1 MDQKQV
7 LVLTLVADGHWALR
21 PRGVLMSPFTHPTRS
36 TLHGTG
42 EVTDLVRTWLEA
54 SRRYPVKGSAKLLA
68 GLLGEEGGLA
78 FLTRFVDGVI
88 RPEDKRV
95 AARNFRT
102 MAGGPTHF
110 LPAYQRVLLRIG
122 ALASYAL
129 PWIVVV
135 AARRTVRLMV
145 SHLIV
150 DATPARLGPALS
162 RLRGKGHRLNVNLLG
177 EAVLG
182 NEEAARRL
190 ERIAELLSR
199 DDVDYVSL
207 KVSAAIAPHNPWAFE
222 ENVAHIVETLRP
234 LFRVAVERQGSFI
247 NLDMEEY
254 RDLDL
259 TVEVFTALLDEEEFR
274 GLTAGIVL
282 QAYLPDSMAAME
294 RLQAWASARVGGG
307 GAPIKVRLVKG
318 ANLSMERVDA
328 EIHGWPLATWGSKAE
343 TDAQY
348 KRLVD
353 YALTPEHTLNVKV
366 GVAGHN
372 LFDIANAHLTAS
384 ERGVSD
390 DVDFEMLL
398 GMGEHVA
405 AAVASDIG
413 SLRLYTPVVHPREF
427 DVALAYLVRRLEEV
441 ASKENFMSSLYELD
455 ADPEVFAKE
464 QQRFVASWN
473 LVTHPAAATHRGE
486 EARDAQGAHGF
497 ANTPDSDPAV
507 PASRQ
512 WARNILAAAPGSTL
526 GVRTLEAAR
535 IDDPAALSREVG
547 MASEAATSWHALT
560 PEERAAILHAAGE
573 SLEAHR
579 AKLIEVMAS
588 EAGKT
593 IDQADP
599 EVSEAVDFAHYYA
612 ERSLELWSAPGAMP
626 VPRGVTLVTPPW
638 NFPVA
643 IPAGSTLAA
652 LAAGSAVILKPA
664 EQSARCGAV
673 LAEALWDAGVPKD
686 VLRLIDIDPEVLG
699 DALIS
704 DERIEQV
711 ILTGAFETADRFLKV
726 RPGLRLFAE
735 TSGKNSII
743 VTPSADVDLAVRDV
757 VASAFGHAG
766 QKCSAASLVIAVG
779 SVATSRRFLTQLED
793 AVRSLVA
800 GPAVEATTQMG
811 PVIEAVH
818 GKLER
823 ALTTLEPGERW
834 IVEPRR
840 LDDTGRSWTPGLKAG
855 VAVGS
860 FFHRTECFG
869 PVLGVMTARDLD
881 EAIAIQN
888 AVDYGLTAGLQSL
901 DDHEISHWLSKVEAG
916 NVYVNR
922 GITGAI
928 VQRQPFGGW
937 KRSVV
942 GPSFKAGGPH
952 YLTAL
957 TDWERRQSP
966 DTTAP
971 QGRVSSLLDRVD
983 ASAWVRDAAAGDAL
997 AWEGRFGIATDVSGL
1012 RCEANLFRYRPA
1024 DTDIRWDGEA
1034 DIDALTRVCAARAL
1048 AGGSGIVSSPVSLP
1062 AGLAAALD
1070 AEGIGVLVETW
1081 EDCVARTSS
1090 RLGGRIRLVATTPDD
1105 AHGTASVAVFAG
1117 AVTSNAA
1124 LELLPFLKE
1133 QAISVTAHRFGTPQR
1148 PHFTL

>member
-1 MDQKQV
+1 MAS
-7 LVLTLVADGHWALR
+7 TTPALHT
-21 PRGVLMSPFTHPTRS
+21 VHDIDDI
-36 TLHGTG
+36 
-42 EVTDLVRTWLEA
+42 TDLVRRWLTA
-54 SRRYPVKGSAKLLA
+54 SRRYPVKGSARLLA
-68 GLLGEEGGLA
+68 GLLAEEGGLA
-78 FLTRFVDGVI
+78 LLTRFVDGVI
-88 RPEDKRV
+88 RPEDTRV

-102 MAGGPTHF
+102 MAGADKRF
-110 LPAYQRVLLRIG
+110 LPPYQRVLLRVG
-122 ALASYAL
+122 ALASHAL
-129 PWIVVV
+129 PWLVVV
-135 AARRTVRLMV
+135 VARRTVRLMV

-150 DATPARLGPALS
+150 DATPVRLGPALS
-162 RLRGKGHRLNVNLLG
+162 MLRSKGHRLNVNLLG

-182 NEEAARRL
+182 NAEASRRL
-190 ERIAELLSR
+190 ERITALLRR

-207 KVSAAIAPHNPWAFE
+207 KVSSAIAPHNPWAFD

-234 LFRVAVERQGSFI
+234 LFRVAVESHGSFI
-247 NLDMEEY
+247 NLDMEEF

-259 TVEVFTALLDEEEFR
+259 TVSVFTALLDEDEFV

-294 RLQAWASARVGGG
+294 VLQAWAAARVSRG
-307 GAPIKVRLVKG
+307 GAPIKIRLVKG

-343 TDAQY
+343 SDAHY

-353 YALTPEHTLNVKV
+353 YALTPERTRNVTV
-366 GVAGHN
+366 GIAGHN
-372 LFDIANAHLTAS
+372 LFDIAHAHLTAA

-390 DVDFEMLL
+390 AVDFEMLL

-413 SLRLYTPVVHPREF
+413 ALRLYTPVVHPREF

-441 ASKENFMSSLYELD
+441 ASTENFMSSLYELD
-455 ADPEVFAKE
+455 ADPAVFAKE
-464 QQRFVASWN
+464 QERFLASWD
-473 LVTHPAAATHRGE
+473 LAHRPADATHRG
-486 EARDAQGAHGF
+486 AAPPATQATPGFSNAPSF
-497 ANTPDSDPAV
+497 ANAPDTDPSL
-507 PASRQ
+507 PASRR
-512 WARNILAAAPGSTL
+512 WARRI
-526 GVRTLEAAR
+526 LEAAPTSLQGKLTLESAR
-535 IDDPAALSREVG
+535 FDRKEALHREVG
-547 MASEAATSWHALT
+547 IADDAATAWHALT
-560 PEERAAILHAAGE
+560 PADRAAVLHSAGR

-579 AKLIEVMAS
+579 ADLIEVMIS

-612 ERSLELWSAPGAMP
+612 ERSLELWATPGANP
-626 VPRGVTLVTPPW
+626 VPRRVTLVTPPW

-664 EQSARCGAV
+664 EQSTRCGAV
-673 LAEALWDAGVPKD
+673 LAEALWEAGVPRE

-699 DALIS
+699 EALVS
-704 DERIEQV
+704 DERIDQV
-711 ILTGAFETADRFLKV
+711 ILTGGYETADRFLRA
-726 RPGLRLFAE
+726 RPGLRLLAE

-779 SVATSRRFLTQLED
+779 SVSTSHRFLTQLED

-800 GPAVEATTQMG
+800 GPATLATTQMG
-811 PVIEAVH
+811 PVIEQVH

-823 ALTTLEPGERW
+823 ALTTLDPGERW

-840 LDDTGRSWTPGLKAG
+840 LDDSGRSWTPGLKAG
-855 VAVGS
+855 VQVGS
-860 FFHRTECFG
+860 FFHLTECFG
-869 PVLGVMTARDLD
+869 PVLGIMTARTLD
-881 EAIAIQN
+881 EAIAMQN
-888 AVDYGLTAGLQSL
+888 AVDYGLTAGLHSL
-901 DDHEISHWLSKVEAG
+901 DDREISHWLAMVEAG
-916 NVYVNR
+916 NAYVNR

-942 GPSFKAGGPH
+942 GPSLKAGGPH

-957 TDWERRQSP
+957 TGWERAATSGGP
-966 DTTAP
+966 AP
-971 QGRVSSLLDRVD
+971 TGNVLSLLDR
-983 ASAWVRDAAAGDAL
+983 ANAPAWVRDAAGGDAL
-997 AWEGRFGIATDVSGL
+997 AWQQRFGTVTDPSGL
-1012 RCEANLFRYRPA
+1012 RCEANMFRYLPA
-1024 DTDIRWDGEA
+1024 DTNIRWDGVCEG
-1034 DIDALTRVCAARAL
+1034 DDLTRVCAARLL
-1048 AGGSGIVSSPVSLP
+1048 AGGSGVVSSPVSLP
-1062 AGLAAALD
+1062 AGLAEALD
-1070 AEGIGVLVETW
+1070 AEGIGLRVETW
-1081 EDCVARTSS
+1081 EACVARAAAHA
-1090 RLGGRIRLVATTPDD
+1090 GGRIRLVTREPHRVD
-1105 AHGTASVAVFAG
+1105 GTASVAVFDG
-1117 AVTSNAA
+1117 AVTGNAA

-1133 QAISVTAHRFGTPQR
+1133 QSVSVTSHRFGTPQVR
-1148 PHFTL
+1148 TFAL

>member
-1 MDQKQV
+1 MPA
-7 LVLTLVADGHWALR
+7 TTPALHT
-21 PRGVLMSPFTHPTRS
+21 V
-36 TLHGTG
+36 HGTD
-42 EVTDLVRTWLEA
+42 EVTDLVRRWLVA

-68 GLLGEEGGLA
+68 GLLAEDGGLA

-88 RPEDKRV
+88 RPEDTSV

-102 MAGGPTHF
+102 MAGADKRF
-110 LPAYQRVLLRIG
+110 LPAYQRVLLRVG
-122 ALASYAL
+122 ALASRAL
-129 PWIVVV
+129 PWLVVMV
-135 AARRTVRLMV
+135 ARRTVRLMV

-162 RLRGKGHRLNVNLLG
+162 KLRGKGHRPNVNLLG

-182 NEEAARRL
+182 NDEAERRL
-190 ERIAELLSR
+190 DRIAALLGR

-207 KVSAAIAPHNPWAFE
+207 KVSSAIAPHNPWAFD

-234 LFRVAVERQGSFI
+234 LFRVAAENDGSFI
-247 NLDMEEY
+247 NLDMEEF

-259 TVEVFTALLDEEEFR
+259 TMSVFTALLDEDEFLR
-274 GLTAGIVL
+274 LTAGIVL

-294 RLQAWASARVGGG
+294 RLQRWASARVARG

-343 TDAQY
+343 SDAQY

-353 YALTPEHTLNVKV
+353 FALTAEHTLNVKV

-372 LFDIANAHLTAS
+372 LFDIAHVHLTAA
-384 ERGVSD
+384 ERGVTD
-390 DVDFEMLL
+390 AVDFEMLL

-405 AAVASDIG
+405 AAVASDVG

-455 ADPEVFAKE
+455 ANPAVFAKE
-464 QQRFVASWN
+464 RERFLASWE
-473 LVTHPAAATHRGE
+473 LASRAAVATHRG
-486 EARDAQGAHGF
+486 AATVAPR
-497 ANTPDSDPAV
+497 DPAAFTNAADTDPSL
-507 PASRQ
+507 PASRR
-512 WARNILAAAPGSTL
+512 WARGI
-526 GVRTLEAAR
+526 LEAA
-535 IDDPAALSREVG
+535 AASSLGIRNLESARLEDLEALRREVG
-547 MASEAATSWHALT
+547 IAHDAATAWHART
-560 PEERAAILHAAGE
+560 PADRAAVMHAAGR
-573 SLEAHR
+573 SLEARR
-579 AKLIEVMAS
+579 ADLIEVMAS

-612 ERSLELWSAPGAMP
+612 ERSLELWSTPGATP
-626 VPRGVTLVTPPW
+626 IPRRVTLVTPPW

-652 LAAGSAVILKPA
+652 LAAGSTVLLKPA
-664 EQSARCGAV
+664 KQSARCGAV
-673 LAEALWDAGVPKD
+673 LAEALWEAGVPREA
-686 VLRLIDIDPEVLG
+686 LRLINIDTKVFG

-704 DERIEQV
+704 DERIDQV
-711 ILTGAFETADRFLKV
+711 ILTGAFETADRFLTV
-726 RPGLRLFAE
+726 RPGLRLLAE

-779 SVATSRRFLTQLED
+779 SVATSHRFLAQLED

-800 GPAVEATTQMG
+800 GPATRATTQMG
-811 PVIEAVH
+811 PVIEPVR

-834 IVEPRR
+834 VVEPRP
-840 LDDTGRSWTPGLKAG
+840 LDDTGTSWTPGLKAG

-860 FFHRTECFG
+860 FFHLTECFG

-881 EAIAIQN
+881 EAIDIQN

-901 DDHEISHWLSKVEAG
+901 DEDEITQWLSRVEAG
-916 NVYVNR
+916 NAYVNR

-957 TDWERRQSP
+957 TGWARSATSEGQ
-966 DTTAP
+966 AP
-971 QGRVSSLLDRVD
+971 AEPVLSLLDR
-983 ASAWVRDAAAGDAL
+983 ANAPAWVREAAAGDAL
-997 AWEGRFGIATDVSGL
+997 AWAQRFGTLTDPSGL
-1012 RCEANLFRYRPA
+1012 RCEANLFRYHPA
-1024 DTDIRWDGEA
+1024 DTHIRWDGVCEA
-1034 DIDALTRVCAARAL
+1034 DDLMRVCVARLL
-1048 AGGSGIVSSPVSLP
+1048 AGGSGVVSSPVSLP
-1062 AGLAAALD
+1062 AGLAEALD
-1070 AEGIGVLVETW
+1070 AEGIGLRVETW
-1081 EDCVARTSS
+1081 EACVARAAAHS
-1090 RLGGRIRLVATTPDD
+1090 GGRIRLVTSAPDD
-1105 AHGTASVAVFAG
+1105 FHGTTSVAVFDRE
-1117 AVTSNAA
+1117 VTANAA

-1133 QAISVTAHRFGTPQR
+1133 QSVSITAHRFGTPQAR
-1148 PHFTL
+1148 KFRL

>member
-1 MDQKQV
+1 MPS
-7 LVLTLVADGHWALR
+7 TTPAL
-21 PRGVLMSPFTHPTRS
+21 HA
-36 TLHGTG
+36 LHGTD
-42 EVTDLVRTWLEA
+42 EVTDLVRRWLTA
-54 SRRYPVKGSAKLLA
+54 SRRHPVKGSARLLA
-68 GLLGEEGGLA
+68 GLLAAEGGLA

-88 RPEDKRV
+88 RPEDTRV

-102 MAGGPTHF
+102 MAGGDKRF
-110 LPAYQRVLLRIG
+110 LPPYQRVLLRLG
-122 ALASYAL
+122 ALASHVL
-129 PWIVVV
+129 PGLVVV
-135 AARRTVRLMV
+135 MARRTVRLMV

-162 RLRGKGHRLNVNLLG
+162 RLRKRGHRLNVNLLG

-182 NEEAARRL
+182 NDEASRRL
-190 ERIAELLSR
+190 ERITALLNR

-207 KVSAAIAPHNPWAFE
+207 KVSSTIAPHNPWAFD

-234 LFRVAVERQGSFI
+234 LFRVAVEHHGSFI
-247 NLDMEEY
+247 NLDMEEF

-259 TVEVFTALLDEEEFR
+259 TVEVFTALLDEDEFL

-294 RLQAWASARVGGG
+294 GLQAWASARVARG

-343 TDAQY
+343 SDAQY

-353 YALTPEHTLNVKV
+353 FALTPEHTLSVKV

-372 LFDIANAHLTAS
+372 LFDIAHAHLTAS

-390 DVDFEMLL
+390 ALDFEMLL

-455 ADPEVFAKE
+455 ADPAAFALE
-464 QQRFVASWN
+464 QERFVASWE
-473 LVTHPAAATHRGE
+473 LAHRPAAATHRG
-486 EARDAQGAHGF
+486 ATPGAKQDTRGF
-497 ANTPDSDPAV
+497 TNAADTDPSL
-507 PASRQ
+507 PASRR
-512 WARNILAAAPGSTL
+512 WARGI
-526 GVRTLEAAR
+526 LEAAPTSVLGVKTLESAR
-535 IDDPAALSREVG
+535 VDNRTALDRELAIANDAAS
-547 MASEAATSWHALT
+547 AWHALT
-560 PEERAAILHAAGE
+560 PEGRAAVLHAAGR

-579 AKLIEVMAS
+579 ADLIEVMAS

-612 ERSLELWSAPGAMP
+612 ECSIDLWATPGA
-626 VPRGVTLVTPPW
+626 VPIPRSVTLVTPPW

-652 LAAGSAVILKPA
+652 LAAGSTVILKPA
-664 EQSARCGAV
+664 KQSARCGAV
-673 LAEALWDAGVPKD
+673 LAEALWEAGVPHEA
-686 VLRLIDIDPEVLG
+686 LRLINIDTKVLG

-704 DERIEQV
+704 DERIDQV
-711 ILTGAFETADRFLKV
+711 ILTGAYETADRFLKV
-726 RPGLRLFAE
+726 RPGLRLLAE

-743 VTPSADVDLAVRDV
+743 VTPSADVDLAVRDI

-779 SVATSRRFLTQLED
+779 SVGTSRRFLTQLED

-800 GPAVEATTQMG
+800 GPATRATTQIG
-811 PVIEAVH
+811 PVIEPAH

-823 ALTTLEPGERW
+823 ALTTLDPGERW
-834 IVEPRR
+834 IVEPLR
-840 LDDTGRSWTPGLKAG
+840 LDESGRSWTPGLKAG
-855 VAVGS
+855 VAIDS
-860 FFHRTECFG
+860 FFHLTECFG
-869 PVLGVMTARDLD
+869 PVLGVMTARTLD

-888 AVDYGLTAGLQSL
+888 AVDYGLTAGLHSL
-901 DDHEISHWLSKVEAG
+901 DENEISHWLSRVEAG
-916 NVYVNR
+916 NAYVNR

-942 GPSFKAGGPH
+942 GPSLKAGGPH

-957 TDWERRQSP
+957 TGWNRSTLP
-966 DTTAP
+966 DAHTP
-971 QGRVSSLLDRVD
+971 YGRVHLFLDR
-983 ASAWVRDAAAGDAL
+983 ANAAAWVRDAAAGDAL
-997 AWEGRFGIATDVSGL
+997 AWERRFGIVTDPSGL
-1012 RCEANLFRYRPA
+1012 RCEANLFRYLAA
-1024 DTDIRWDGEA
+1024 DTYIRWDGVCESA
-1034 DIDALTRVCAARAL
+1034 ELTRVCAARLL
-1048 AGGSGIVSSPVSLP
+1048 AGGSGVVSSPIALP
-1062 AGLAAALD
+1062 AGLAEALD
-1070 AEGIGVLVETW
+1070 AEGIELRVETW
-1081 EDCVARTSS
+1081 EACVARAAAHP
-1090 RLGGRIRLVATTPDD
+1090 GGRIRLVTSEPNAF
-1105 AHGTASVAVFAG
+1105 HGTASVVVYACE
-1117 AVTSNAA
+1117 VTGNAA

-1133 QAISVTAHRFGTPQR
+1133 QAVSVTAHRFGTPQDR
-1148 PHFTL
+1148 AFVV